1 MERPIDL
8 EMNYPSLPGQGE
20 EFSALLRVA
29 AGELENLSALSPTG
43 GGVEDKEIAAQW
55 LSQEGYPVAPRH
67 VYLGSGGHHAT
78 LTALLAGG
86 LAGKTVVAEEFT
98 YSNFKAIAALLNIKL
113 VPCHADALGL
123 KPIALRE
130 VCARHQADFGRAPDA
145 LYIMATVNNPTGTV
159 LPLDRREDIAAIARA
174 TNMLIIED
182 DAYGFL
188 EEEPLPNFFAL
199 APERSFY
206 IYSFSK
212 PLTPGIKINYMLA
225 PEEFGGAVVRALRL
239 SATNIPVLY
248 TRLLNT
254 FISAGRIEKIIREK
268 QKEGRRR
275 QQIARSLLGDYPVLG
290 HINGWHLWLSLP
302 SGVKA
307 TELDERLQERG
318 VRIVPSTGYS
328 TAEKPY
334 EGAIRI
340 ALGGEQEMERVVE
353 GIERIKAEI
362 GPG

>member
-8 EMNYPSLPGQGE
+8 EMNYPSLPGQEE
-20 EFSALLRVA
+20 EFSALLQAA
-29 AGELENLSALSPTG
+29 AGELENLSALAPTG
-43 GGVEDKEIAAQW
+43 GSMEDKEIAAQW
-55 LSQEGYPVAPRH
+55 LSKEGYPVAPRH
-67 VYLGSGGHHAT
+67 IYLASGGHHAT
-78 LTALLAGG
+78 LTALLAAG
-86 LAGKTVVAEEFT
+86 LTGKTVVTEEFT
-98 YSNFKAIAALLNIKL
+98 YSNFKQVAALLNIKL
-113 VPCHADALGL
+113 LPCHADALGL
-123 KPIALRE
+123 KPVALRE
-130 VCARHQADFGRAPDA
+130 VCARHQADFGRAPDG
-145 LYIMATVNNPTGTV
+145 LYIMATINNPTGTV
-159 LPLDRREDIAAIARA
+159 LPTDRREDIAAIARA

-188 EEEPLPNFFAL
+188 EEEPLPNFFDL

-212 PLTPGIKINYMLA
+212 PLTPGIKLSYMLA
-225 PEEFGGAVVRALRL
+225 PEEFGGAVVQALRL
-239 SATNIPVLY
+239 SNTNIPVLY
-248 TRLLNT
+248 TRLLST
-254 FISAGRIEKIIREK
+254 FIGTGRMEKIIREK

-275 QQIARSLLGDYPVLG
+275 QQIARSLLADYPVLG

-302 SGVKA
+302 AGINA

-328 TAEKPY
+328 VTEVPY

-340 ALGGEQEMERVVE
+340 ALGGEREMERVVE
-353 GIERIKAEI
+353 GIGRIKTEI

>member
-8 EMNYPSLPGQGE
+8 EMNYPSLPGQEE
-20 EFSALLRVA
+20 EFSALLRAA
-29 AGELENLSALSPTG
+29 AGELDNLSALSPTG
-43 GGVEDKEIAAQW
+43 GAIEDKEIAAQW

-78 LTALLAGG
+78 LTALLAAG
-86 LAGKTVVAEEFT
+86 LTGKTVVAEEYT
-98 YSNFKAIAALLNIKL
+98 YSNFKAVAALLNIKL
-113 VPCHADALGL
+113 LPCPADALGL
-123 KPIALRE
+123 KPVALRE
-130 VCARHQADFGRAPDA
+130 ICASHQAEFGRAPDA
-145 LYIMATVNNPTGTV
+145 LFIMATINNPTGTV
-159 LPLDRREDIAAIARA
+159 LPLDRREDIAAVARA
-174 TNMLIIED
+174 ANMVIIED

-188 EEEPLPNFFAL
+188 EEERLPNFFDL

-212 PLTPGIKINYMLA
+212 PLMPGIKLSYILA
-225 PEEFGGAVVRALRL
+225 PEEFGGAVVQALRL
-239 SATNIPVLY
+239 SSTNIPVLY

-254 FISAGRIEKIIREK
+254 FIGTGRLDKIIREK
-268 QKEGRRR
+268 QNEGRRR
-275 QQIARSLLGDYPVLG
+275 QQAARSLLGDYPVLG
-290 HINGWHLWLSLP
+290 HVNGWHLWLSLP
-302 SGVKA
+302 SGVIA

-328 TAEKPY
+328 ITKTPY

-340 ALGGEQEMERVVE
+340 ALGGERDMRRVVE
-353 GIERIKAEI
+353 GIERIKTEI